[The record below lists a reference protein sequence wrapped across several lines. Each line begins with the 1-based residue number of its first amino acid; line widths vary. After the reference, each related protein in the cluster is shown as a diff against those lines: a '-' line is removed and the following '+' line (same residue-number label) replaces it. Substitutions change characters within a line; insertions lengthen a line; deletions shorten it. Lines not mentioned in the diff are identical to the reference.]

1 MTTHHRALLL
11 LVFLT
16 TLIGVALA
24 APGDAQ
30 LEDFYIVNK
39 DDPATGG
46 CTPDQVEWLS
56 NAYTEAMKMVNGA
69 IADIDAAKAPRS
81 VDNVDDEL
89 KWNKAASMLIQMF
102 DIIPSYLGGVPD
114 VAQSARLTTARGE
127 SHRSSSTST
136 SSDQYLNI
144 VSLNAP
150 LFI

>member
-69 IADIDAAKAPRS
+69 IAEVWITFTM
-81 VDNVDDEL
+81 N
-89 KWNKAASMLIQMF
+89 
-102 DIIPSYLGGVPD
+102 
-114 VAQSARLTTARGE
+114 
-127 SHRSSSTST
+127 
-136 SSDQYLNI
+136 
-144 VSLNAP
+144 
-150 LFI
+150 